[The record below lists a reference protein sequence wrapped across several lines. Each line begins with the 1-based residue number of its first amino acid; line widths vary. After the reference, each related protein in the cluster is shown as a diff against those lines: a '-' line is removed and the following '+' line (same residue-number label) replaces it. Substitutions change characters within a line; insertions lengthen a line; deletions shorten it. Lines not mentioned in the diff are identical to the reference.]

1 MRDIFPCGRIAAKN
15 KNTPPRQGGA
25 AQRQTGATGKPREA
39 KLPPGCTAALPRVWS
54 VHEAGFRAGK
64 EAFSGRMRTA
74 GRSSGSWALKR
85 APDRPS
91 HSHWNSGRWPGRW
104 PTRRR
109 SRTGLITRFPFHS
122 DRLNTCRSVLYKKV
136 RKANRSGPAAGREN
150 SQPSRSSS
158 VSRVM
163 YTGRCLVSR

>member
-1 MRDIFPCGRIAAKN
+1 MFLLKWFMGDVFPCGRIAAKN
-15 KNTPPRQGGA
+15 KEAPPRQGGA
-25 AQRQTGATGKPREA
+25 AQLRQNRHDRKDPVRRTAPR
-39 KLPPGCTAALPRVWS
+39 PDCRPAACLVRPRSGVPCRK
-54 VHEAGFRAGK
+54 GFPAW
-64 EAFSGRMRTA
+64 MRTA

-85 APDRPS
+85 APGRPS

-136 RKANRSGPAAGREN
+136 RKANRSGPAAGK
-150 SQPSRSSS
+150 QK
-158 VSRVM
+158 VSHADPLRFP
-163 YTGRCLVSR
+163 G

>member
-1 MRDIFPCGRIAAKN
+1 MYFHAAGLPQRTKKRRPGKAERRSCGKTGTTEKTRRTAPRSNCRPAACLVRPRSGVPCRKGFPA
-15 KNTPPRQGGA
+15 
-25 AQRQTGATGKPREA
+25 
-39 KLPPGCTAALPRVWS
+39 W
-54 VHEAGFRAGK
+54 
-64 EAFSGRMRTA
+64 MRTA

-91 HSHWNSGRWPGRW
+91 HSRWNSGRWPGRW

-136 RKANRSGPAAGREN
+136 RKANRSGPAAGK
-150 SQPSRSSS
+150 QK
-158 VSRVM
+158 VSHPDPLRFP
-163 YTGRCLVSR
+163 G

>member
-1 MRDIFPCGRIAAKN
+1 MRPDCRKEQRSAAPARRSGAAAAKQA
-15 KNTPPRQGGA
+15 RQK
-25 AQRQTGATGKPREA
+25 RPREA
-39 KLPPGCTAALPRVWS
+39 HCLQVELPPCRVFGPS
-54 VHEAGFRAGK
+54 TKRGSAPERSFPV
-64 EAFSGRMRTA
+64 RMRTA